1 MDGRDAGGEPG
12 GESRGRE
19 RRRRVAAAAGLL
31 ALAVAASC
39 IVFTGRTGDSIRFPE
54 AAHAELMGDCD
65 ACHDGIAGHQV
76 DSTTRRALEAK
87 CIACHEAKRDDCAF
101 CHSDVANAGVLPER
115 DRALHFSHE
124 THLERTS
131 GDCAVCH
138 AGAHGMQ
145 GATSGNGAGAAALA
159 AAPTGHPGVLASA
172 MPAHPECFS
181 CHEMQEFYDQLDCK
195 SCHQDL
201 ARYGL
206 LPYES
211 FTHSND
217 FVGRGHGELL
227 RDSGSAAVCAQC
239 HEASSCDDCH
249 FANGGFAALRLTPAA
264 RLPEKAHLGLIHRGD
279 YLLRHPWE
287 ARADSASCVKC
298 HSPDY
303 CLECHEERGLAQE
316 AALTRTDGFQF
327 HGPGVLFKG
336 SPEYHGT
343 AARRDPL
350 SCAAC
355 HDDGSRGNCTD
366 CHAEGA
372 FGGNP
377 HPPHWKSRLDKR
389 GAAVCRL
396 CHAK

>member
-1 MDGRDAGGEPG
+1 MLMVECRDRTSVAR
-12 GESRGRE
+12 S
-19 RRRRVAAAAGLL
+19 RRRALAFAGAL

-39 IVFTGRTGDSIRFPE
+39 IVFTGRTGDSIRFSE
-54 AAHAELMGDCD
+54 AAHAVVMSDCD
-65 ACHDGIAGHQV
+65 ACHEGIAGHQV
-76 DSTTRRALEAK
+76 DSTTRRSLEAK
-87 CIACHEAKRDDCAF
+87 CIACHEPKRDDCAF

-115 DRALHFSHE
+115 ERALTFSHE

-138 AGAHGMQ
+138 EGAHGLGSE
-145 GATSGNGAGAAALA
+145 GAAGAAASTVL
-159 AAPTGHPGVLASA
+159 PT
-172 MPAHPECFS
+172 MPAHAQCFS
-181 CHEMQEFYDQLDCK
+181 CHEMQEFYDQLDCR
-195 SCHQDL
+195 SCHEDL

-211 FTHSND
+211 FTHAGD

-227 RDSGSAAVCAQC
+227 RSTGNAAVCAQC

-249 FANGGFAALRLTPAA
+249 FANGGFDALRLPPAA

-279 YLLRHPWE
+279 YLFRHPWE

-298 HSPDY
+298 HSPGY
-303 CLECHEERGLAQE
+303 CRDCHDERGLSQR
-316 AALTRTDGFQF
+316 AALTRSDGFQF

-355 HDDGSRGNCTD
+355 HDDGARGNCTD

-396 CHAK
+396 CHVK